1 MSEKISSSS
10 LGKKCKSKTHHHRHR
25 PLFFFSS
32 SSFFSSS
39 CFFFTTDN
47 HIREGKNNR
56 SIKNEMKSAN
66 RCTRAHNKCV
76 LLQEHTCKSVFLNT
90 RTFTIRFLIF
100 GKLKWKVQARTHN
113 HNFTAQRPRE
123 RPESDP
129 RAARERPSSS
139 GAEAPR
145 QPGKTSHLR
154 PSHHLLPTTAARI
167 VTSLWPFVQKEG
179 LRFISII
186 MPPMPCQQK
195 NNKNQ
200 KLKKITP
207 AWLPRPHNTDNTIKF
222 YFTPPTSPLSAS
234 LSPEIKASQSPSTS
248 WSAST
253 TTSHSKHFFHYFTQ
267 ALKSTFKF
275 SSSKLLVGGN
285 WVPLLNSVT
294 WPCQVE
300 RNSILL

>member
-1 MSEKISSSS
+1 
-10 LGKKCKSKTHHHRHR
+10 
-25 PLFFFSS
+25 
-32 SSFFSSS
+32 
-39 CFFFTTDN
+39 
-47 HIREGKNNR
+47 
-56 SIKNEMKSAN
+56 MKWKVQIDAH
-66 RCTRAHNKCV
+66 AHNKCV

-129 RAARERPSSS
+129 GRLRPK
-139 GAEAPR
+139 R
-145 QPGKTSHLR
+145 PGSLVKPHLR

-207 AWLPRPHNTDNTIKF
+207 AWLPHPHNTDNTIKF